1 MMRRTEKLERA
12 VWCKGMC
19 ESIVCYG
26 FKDGKSAKEYVD
38 GNRYLKEYIDELGE
52 DVVLSI
58 MKDVVDNVD
67 RIDEDVMRDSEGV
80 SYNNIVFK
88 SGYASAK
95 MLKDTLYDVWD
106 KTVGY
111 KG

>member
-1 MMRRTEKLERA
+1 MRRTEKLEKA
-12 VWCKGMC
+12 VWCKSMC

-26 FKDGKSAKEYVD
+26 FKDGKSAKEYVN
-38 GNRYLKEYIDELGE
+38 GNRYLNEYVEELGE

-67 RIDEDVMRDSEGV
+67 RIDADVMTDSEGV
-80 SYNNIVFK
+80 SYNNIIFK
-88 SGYASAK
+88 DGYASAN
-95 MLKDTLYDVWD
+95 MLKNALYDMWD

-111 KG
+111 KE